1 MPERIKHAM
10 LQLYHHG
17 SSVCAAKV
25 RLALAE
31 KGIAWE
37 GHYIDILAGEQFRQ
51 DYLKIN
57 PRAMVPAIVHEGH
70 TIIESTLICEYLD
83 EAFPERPVY
92 PEDPFARYQ
101 ARLWAKAVDEE
112 LHPAC
117 SALTYVVSHR
127 HTIMRT
133 GFGSFDDF
141 LNAPTNETKEARK
154 LKWQWLQHGLDAPG
168 AADKVRL
175 YVRHLRR
182 MEDALADGPWL
193 TGAHFSIADIA
204 MAPYVNRLAML
215 QLSEIWEGGCLPRV
229 ADWFG
234 RLRARQTFKPALLDW
249 IPDGL
254 KNDLTSNGAKSLPDV
269 RRILAA

>member
-1 MPERIKHAM
+1 M

-25 RLALAE
+25 RLALGE
-31 KGIAWE
+31 KGVEWE
-37 GHYIDILAGEQFRQ
+37 GHYLDILAGEQFKES
-51 DYLKIN
+51 YLKIN

-70 TIIESTLICEYLD
+70 TIIESTLICEYVD
-83 EAFPERPVY
+83 QAFPANPIY
-92 PEDPFARYQ
+92 PENPFERYQ

-133 GFGSFDDF
+133 GLGSFEDF
-141 LNAPTNETKEARK
+141 LQAPTNETKEART

-175 YVRHLRR
+175 YVRHLRK
-182 MEDALADGPWL
+182 MEEALAEGPWL
-193 TGAHFSIADIA
+193 TGQRFSIADIS

-215 QLSEIWEGGCLPRV
+215 QLSEIWEGGRLPRV
-229 ADWFG
+229 DDWFK
-234 RLRARQTFKPALLDW
+234 RLRARPTFKPALLDW

-254 KNDLTSNGAKSLPDV
+254 KNDLTTNGAKSLSDV

>member
-1 MPERIKHAM
+1 M

-37 GHYIDILAGEQFRQ
+37 GHYVDILAGEQFKEG
-51 DYLKIN
+51 YLRIN
-57 PRAMVPAIVHEGH
+57 PRAMVPAVVHDGR

-83 EAFPERPVY
+83 QVFPDHPIYPRDAF
-92 PEDPFARYQ
+92 ACYQ

-127 HTIMRT
+127 HTIMRS
-133 GFGSFDDF
+133 GLGSFEDF
-141 LNAPTNETKEARK
+141 LKTPSNETKEART

-175 YVRHLRR
+175 YLRHIRK
-182 MEDALADGPWL
+182 MEEALGSQPWL
-193 TGAHFSIADIA
+193 AGEQFSIADIA

-215 QLSEIWEGGCLPRV
+215 QLSEIWEGGKLPRV
-229 ADWFG
+229 ADWFA
-234 RLRARQTFKPALLDW
+234 RLRGRPTFKPALLEW
-249 IPDGL
+249 IPEGL
-254 KNDLTSNGAKSLPDV
+254 RNDLERNGAKSLPDV

>member
-1 MPERIKHAM
+1 M

-31 KGIAWE
+31 KGIVWE
-37 GHYIDILAGEQFRQ
+37 GHYVDILAGVQFEES
-51 DYLKIN
+51 YLKIN
-57 PRAMVPAIVHEGH
+57 PRAMVPAIVHDGR
-70 TIIESTLICEYLD
+70 TIIESTLICEYL
-83 EAFPERPVY
+83 EETFPERPIY
-92 PEDPFARYQ
+92 PSDAYERYE
-101 ARLWAKAVDEE
+101 ARLWTKAVDEE

-127 HTIMRT
+127 HTIMRN
-133 GFGSFDDF
+133 GLGSFEDF
-141 LNAPTNETKEARK
+141 LKTPSNETKEART

-168 AADKVRL
+168 AADKVKL
-175 YVRHLRR
+175 YVRHMRK
-182 MEDALADGPWL
+182 MEESLTNGPWL
-193 TGAHFSIADIA
+193 VGRSFSIADVA

-215 QLSEIWEGGCLPRV
+215 QLGEIWEGGRLPRV
-229 ADWFG
+229 EDWFA
-234 RLRARQTFKPALLDW
+234 RLRARPTFKPALLDW

-254 KNDLTSNGAKSLPDV
+254 EHDLTSNGAKSLPDV

>member
-1 MPERIKHAM
+1 M
-10 LQLYHHG
+10 LELYHHG

-37 GHYIDILAGEQFRQ
+37 GHYVDILAGEQFRES
-51 DYLKIN
+51 YLKIN
-57 PRAMVPAIVHEGH
+57 PRAMVPAVVHDGR

-83 EAFPERPVY
+83 QAFPDNPIY
-92 PEDPFARYQ
+92 PADAFARYE

-133 GFGSFDDF
+133 GLGSFEDF
-141 LNAPTNETKEARK
+141 IKSASNETKEARTI
-154 LKWQWLQHGLDAPG
+154 KWQWLQHGLDAPG

-175 YVRHLRR
+175 YLKHIRK
-182 MEDALADGPWL
+182 MEAALANGPWL
-193 TGAHFSIADIA
+193 TGRDFSIADIA

-215 QLSEIWEGGCLPRV
+215 QLGEIWEDGKLPRV
-229 ADWFG
+229 ADWFA
-234 RLRARQTFKPALLDW
+234 RLRARPTFAPSLLEW
-249 IPDGL
+249 IPAGL
-254 KNDLTSNGAKSLPDV
+254 KNDLEMNGAKSLPDV

>member
-1 MPERIKHAM
+1 M

-37 GHYIDILAGEQFRQ
+37 GHYVDILAGEQFKES
-51 DYLKIN
+51 YLKIN
-57 PRAMVPAIVHEGH
+57 PRAMVPAMVHDGR

-83 EAFPERPVY
+83 QAFPDRPIY
-92 PEDPFARYQ
+92 PADAFARYE

-133 GFGSFDDF
+133 GLGSFEDF
-141 LNAPTNETKEARK
+141 IKSASNETKEARTH
-154 LKWQWLQHGLDAPG
+154 Q
-168 AADKVRL
+168 
-175 YVRHLRR
+175 
-182 MEDALADGPWL
+182 M
-193 TGAHFSIADIA
+193 A
-204 MAPYVNRLAML
+204 MAPAW
-215 QLSEIWEGGCLPRV
+215 S
-229 ADWFG
+229 
-234 RLRARQTFKPALLDW
+234 
-249 IPDGL
+249 
-254 KNDLTSNGAKSLPDV
+254 
-269 RRILAA
+269 

>member
-1 MPERIKHAM
+1 M
-10 LQLYHHG
+10 LKLYHHG

-31 KGIAWE
+31 KEIAWE
-37 GHYIDILAGEQFRQ
+37 GHYVDILAGEQFKEF
-51 DYLKIN
+51 YLRIN
-57 PRAMVPAIVHEGH
+57 PRAMVPALVHDGR

-83 EAFPERPVY
+83 EVFPDRPLY
-92 PEDPFARYQ
+92 PADPYTRYE
-101 ARLWAKAVDEE
+101 ARLWTKAVDEE

-127 HTIMRT
+127 HTIMR
-133 GFGSFDDF
+133 GGLGSFEDF
-141 LNAPTNETKEARK
+141 LKTPSNEQGGPQ
-154 LKWQWLQHGLDAPG
+154 WQWLQHGLDAPG

-182 MEDALADGPWL
+182 MEKALANRPWL
-193 TGAHFSIADIA
+193 AGAEFSIADIA

-215 QLSEIWEGGCLPRV
+215 QLSEIWEGGRLPRV
-229 ADWFG
+229 ADWFA
-234 RLRARQTFKPALLDW
+234 RLQARPTFRPALLDW

-254 KNDLTSNGAKSLPDV
+254 RHDLTTNGAKSLADV